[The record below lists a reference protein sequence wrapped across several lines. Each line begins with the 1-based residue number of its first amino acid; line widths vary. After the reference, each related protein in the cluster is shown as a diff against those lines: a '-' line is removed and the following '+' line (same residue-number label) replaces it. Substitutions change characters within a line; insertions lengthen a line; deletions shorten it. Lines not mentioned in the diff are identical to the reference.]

1 MTNLTHYLGA
11 DPKRLSTFAYYE
23 AKLGAEHLSA
33 TATVVV
39 QSFEAMGLSAFVDG
53 KSIGTT
59 HEITHGNGA
68 AKVLTIPQAP
78 DGNVSS
84 VLDHATAGSTLTILA
99 EELGYANYGF
109 KSELLKGIAVAPDA
123 VSMNGAPV
131 KGEWTMRGG
140 LAGEHAGIYAP
151 SVSAAV
157 AWTPVT
163 GTVEPATW
171 LKTSFATPD
180 GVADGAAQLHL
191 DVSGLQRGR
200 IWLNGHEVGRYWS
213 LERDDG
219 TACPFGASKCP
230 TQQFYHLPAAWLR
243 PGAKNELVI
252 FETLGGDP
260 SAVGLATAAMASG
273 AGPTVA
279 VDRIVSCEY

>member
-1 MTNLTHYLGA
+1 MLA
-11 DPKRLSTFAYYE
+11 
-23 AKLGAEHLSA
+23 
-33 TATVVV
+33 
-39 QSFEAMGLSAFVDG
+39 
-53 KSIGTT
+53 
-59 HEITHGNGA
+59 
-68 AKVLTIPQAP
+68 
-78 DGNVSS
+78 
-84 VLDHATAGSTLTILA
+84 HATAGSTLTILA

-109 KSELLKGIAVAPDA
+109 KSELLKGIAVASDA
-123 VSMNGAPV
+123 VRMNGAPV
-131 KGEWTMRGG
+131 EGAWTMRGG
-140 LAGEHAGIYAP
+140 LAGEHVGIYEATP
-151 SVSAAV
+151 SATITWA
-157 AWTPVT
+157 PVT

-213 LERDDG
+213 LERNDG

-230 TQQFYHLPAAWLR
+230 TQQFYHLPAAWLAK
-243 PGAKNELVI
+243 PGAKNDLVV

-260 SAVGLATAAMASG
+260 STVGLATATMKSG

-279 VDRIVSCEY
+279 VDKIVSCEY